1 MILRPISI
9 CSSVIAV
16 VVTLLSGSGCSL
28 KQAAPVKST
37 YLMEV
42 PRPVVAGGGR
52 ESGTLRV
59 QHVQVAAP
67 FDGRGFVY
75 RTGESNFE
83 ADFYHEFLVSPRALL
98 TAQVRRWFEASG
110 KFRAVV
116 DSASKADASWN
127 LEGNVTALYG
137 DYRDPATP
145 KAVLEMQFLLL
156 TDQRSAPQIVFQ
168 KAYQQAVP
176 LEGRGPEELTGGWS
190 RALGAILTALE
201 ADLPAGKP

>member
-1 MILRPISI
+1 MQRPPAHPELARCLRAIALAVLQRANDQLLLCFLHRHLPIRDGQRARSRRCLPQPAARFGRQI
-9 CSSVIAV
+9 FQ
-16 VVTLLSGSGCSL
+16 THLLFAT
-28 KQAAPVKST
+28 KN
-37 YLMEV
+37 
-42 PRPVVAGGGR
+42 
-52 ESGTLRV
+52 
-59 QHVQVAAP
+59 
-67 FDGRGFVY
+67 D
-75 RTGESNFE
+75 
-83 ADFYHEFLVSPRALL
+83 RALL